1 MSSAAQTEFD
11 PTTIIEGKT
20 VPGRG
25 ALGAPYI
32 SFDGFLKN
40 QSPLIGKLVAALAK
54 SQLGFGEIIKD
65 QHNPYYDSYYADLSG
80 VIKATQ
86 PSLAANE
93 LVIVTDFESDTQDK
107 EITITSTLYHSS
119 DQWKSNTLVLP
130 ATSMG
135 KDKVLRHDA
144 QSVSSAVTYARRIG
158 YQALVGVAA
167 EQDDDGN
174 TASGKEKQTR
184 PELSQQQRVATPSSQ
199 GQSRPANS
207 TPTRTAP
214 TETKKDPPAS
224 EYISHSISENEKKSQ
239 PTNQPTSEEFTGY
252 MAKIR
257 TLANDL
263 SAAGLA
269 ASKNNTINAK
279 ISRYILNATGTS
291 DPQFK
296 EISKEKWDMFLGL
309 VEKIQAGE
317 GGTKELVGLV
327 EAAQ

>member
-1 MSSAAQTEFD
+1 MSSAALAEIFND
-11 PTTIIEGKT
+11 EKT
-20 VPGRG
+20 GG
-25 ALGAPYI
+25 GNS
-32 SFDGFLKN
+32 SFGGFLKKD
-40 QSPLIGKLVAALAK
+40 QSPLVGKLVAALAK
-54 SQLGFGEIIKD
+54 AQLGFGEIIKD
-65 QHNPYYDSYYADLSG
+65 QLNAYYGSYYADLSN

-86 PSLAANE
+86 KHLAEND
-93 LVIVTDFESDTQDK
+93 LVIFHDFESNTEKK
-107 EITITSTLYHSS
+107 EITITTILYHSS
-119 DQWKSNTLVLP
+119 DQYKSNTLVLP
-130 ATSMG
+130 GTAMG
-135 KDKVLRHDA
+135 KDRAVKYDP
-144 QSVSSAVTYARRIG
+144 QSISSAITYARRVG
-158 YQALVGVAA
+158 YQALAGVAA
-167 EQDDDGN
+167 EQDDDAN
-174 TASGKEKQTR
+174 QASGKESPQ
-184 PELSQQQRVATPSSQ
+184 PPQQQRVATPSSQ

-214 TETKKDPPAS
+214 ETAKAPTPPDTIVPAA
-224 EYISHSISENEKKSQ
+224 EFPKKSET
-239 PTNQPTSEEFTGY
+239 TNQPTSEEFTGY

-257 TLANDL
+257 ILANDL

-327 EAAQ
+327 EASQ